1 MLNPLPNLD
10 DRRWAD
16 LVEEGRALI
25 PLYAP
30 DWTDHNVQN
39 PGTTILELLAFVAEL
54 DIFQLNRVPDRHK
67 RKFLSLVGI
76 HPRCPVPAR
85 TVLQFALTEKSGKVA
100 IPEGVSLTTGGE
112 QGADIPFR
120 LAEPITAIS
129 GSIEAVLVRE
139 GNTAVDYSRKF
150 AHGEPLTIFGSAET
164 SKPQLYVGFTEAL
177 PTNAWTSLYFEFS
190 GARSSD
196 NEHKRTLSEAA
207 AQAAACAPRVNPCSA
222 DSPEAAPLTLPPHQ
236 SVKVVWEY
244 RDASGAWTAA
254 DTQDET
260 RSLTLN
266 GSIRV
271 KPSTEMA
278 AGGESGAPDALFYL
292 RARLASGTYD
302 AAPVARRLVLNG
314 AVAEETT
321 ADPTYINTNGTGES
335 DQSVSLRG
343 APIVAASLRVT
354 SAEDGGHYDWAPRP
368 DFDSSGRGDR
378 HYTLDA
384 EAGLVRFGDGEHGLP
399 PYKGS
404 VVHASYLTTLAS
416 EGNFGEG
423 HVFKL
428 NGAIPDQEKIARIVN
443 ATVSGGGAPAESLTT
458 AAGRAIQK
466 LRAPQRAVT
475 ASDYEVLAL
484 ETPGTDLARVA
495 IVPNCHPAFDCIEAP
510 GIVTVIPVTHLPAR
524 APQPSPGTLHLVS
537 RYLKRRRIIGTR
549 VEVVMPQ
556 YLKISVTASVR
567 VLAGTSPV
575 LVTQRIST
583 ALDAFLNPLHGG
595 PERQGWP
602 AGRDVYRS
610 EMMQVIDGV
619 NGVDNVVS
627 LVLRA
632 GDCGPVCGNVCVP
645 ALWFVTP
652 GTHQIRVV

>member
-10 DRRWAD
+10 DRRWTD

-120 LAEPITAIS
+120 LAEPITAIP

-150 AHGEPLTIFGSAET
+150 AHGEPVPIFGSAET

-177 PTNAWTSLYFEFS
+177 PSDAWTSLYFEFS
-190 GARSSD
+190 GTRSSD
-196 NEHKRTLSEAA
+196 NERKRALSEAA
-207 AQAAACAPRVNPCSA
+207 AQAAACAPRVNPCLS
-222 DSPEAAPLTLPPHQ
+222 DPSEAAPLTLPPHQ

-266 GSIRV
+266 GSVRV
-271 KPSTEMA
+271 KPATEMA

-292 RARLASGTYD
+292 RVRLDSGTYD

-321 ADPTYINTNGTGES
+321 AEPAYIDTNGTGES
-335 DQSVSLRG
+335 DQSISLRG
-343 APIVAASLRVT
+343 TPIVVASLKVT
-354 SAEDGGHYDWAPRP
+354 SVEDGRHYDWTLRP

-378 HYTLDA
+378 HYMLDA
-384 EAGLVRFGDGEHGLP
+384 DAGLICFGDGEHGLP

-404 VVHASYLTTLAS
+404 VVQASYLTTLAS

-423 HVFKL
+423 HMFRL
-428 NGAIPDQEKIARIVN
+428 NSAIPDQEKIARIVN
-443 ATVSGGGAPAESLTT
+443 ATASGGGAPAESLT
-458 AAGRAIQK
+458 AAASRAVQK
-466 LRAPQRAVT
+466 LRVPQRAVT

-484 ETPGTDLARVA
+484 ETPGTVLARVA
-495 IVPNCHPAFDCIEAP
+495 VVPSCHPAFDCIDAP
-510 GIVTVIPVTHLPAR
+510 GIVTVIPMTHLPVR
-524 APQPSPGTLHLVS
+524 APEPSSGTLHLVG

-549 VEVVMPQ
+549 VEIVTPR

-567 VLAGTSPV
+567 ALAGTSPV
-575 LVTQRIST
+575 LLTQRVSA
-583 ALDAFLNPLHGG
+583 ALDAFLSPLDGG
-595 PERQGWP
+595 PDGQGWP

-610 EMMQVIDGV
+610 EIMNVIDGV
-619 NGVDNVVS
+619 NGVDHVVA
-627 LVLRA
+627 LVLQA

-652 GTHQIRVV
+652 GTHQVRVV